1 MLHVF
6 NGPVEPVSLAEFQ
19 KVKGKK
25 TLFSCHNKRQVI
37 YHEDGRRFVSDKI
50 ENEQSPS
57 SLWSTALKRSVAWD
71 LKDRSNE
78 DLTLRNLGLIRYV
91 SYLSQQ
97 FMPYRNVR
105 ITFIL
110 IAVNIVLIFG
120 MMIRTLIRSSRLV
133 SLGGSRIQAVRY
145 VRGAMKQRFDAY
157 KRAQRVLLGA
167 MATGT
172 AGLALAP
179 FLGKKSEGNDVSE
192 ETTRLERF
200 KQEAD
205 TLYSVYLIENA
216 YNVLRRFS
224 SGTDPQMLWRLARVL
239 CEKAKMSKDKDDR
252 RRFMYDALKMAE
264 KALDNEG
271 EESCWEAHKWYAI
284 VLSYVSQHEGTREQ
298 VRQSLEIRKHLE
310 KALDLNSTDATTW
323 HVLGVWYFTYA
334 DLPSWKAA
342 IVKTLF
348 GSVPSATYEDALRC
362 FQKAEFIKPNFDSSN
377 LWYLAEVKTRL
388 GQKEEAFELY
398 KAAFKMPVI
407 TMDDGDTHDKAY
419 EKLRKLGVKDFTE
432 L

>member
-1 MLHVF
+1 
-6 NGPVEPVSLAEFQ
+6 
-19 KVKGKK
+19 
-25 TLFSCHNKRQVI
+25 
-37 YHEDGRRFVSDKI
+37 
-50 ENEQSPS
+50 
-57 SLWSTALKRSVAWD
+57 
-71 LKDRSNE
+71 
-78 DLTLRNLGLIRYV
+78 
-91 SYLSQQ
+91 
-97 FMPYRNVR
+97 
-105 ITFIL
+105 
-110 IAVNIVLIFG
+110 